1 MCNSNF
7 LSRSSINKQSSEDPG
22 GLPKVL
28 NSPHYNTYLLQ
39 MNSLLY
45 EIKNNEKPIA
55 KIISEEIP
63 FFVEFFEYT
72 HLSTDPSWLVA
83 FGYKAYILGSVHP
96 YDGNGIRPDPTDS
109 REVILSVEKY
119 NICEG

>member
-55 KIISEEIP
+55 KIISKEIT

-72 HLSTDPSWLVA
+72 IFLSLEPVVLLKNLIWPANIISEM
-83 FGYKAYILGSVHP
+83 GY
-96 YDGNGIRPDPTDS
+96 
-109 REVILSVEKY
+109 
-119 NICEG
+119 ICEM